1 MKNIITI
8 ITLSSLI
15 LTSCGSDKKENVA
28 DLPAIP
34 VKVAGNSGNS
44 NSPYVTASGKIE
56 SENSANLS
64 TRMMGYVT
72 KVNVKV
78 GQNVSAGQL
87 LVSINNT
94 DLQAKKAQVDA
105 SITQATAGYNNAKKD
120 YDRFVNLFAQQSA
133 SQKELD
139 DMTARYE
146 MAKAGLEAAK
156 QMRNE
161 VMAQFSYSNITAPFS
176 GTVTNT
182 FVKEGDM
189 ANPGMPLV
197 SIEGA
202 SRLQVT
208 AMVSE
213 SDISNVKNGMPVK
226 INVKSLNKEV
236 AGKVSEVSLSAK
248 NTGGQYLVKVTLD
261 KMDKEILSGMFVNV
275 QFPTAK
281 KVATAVKS
289 INKEVAGK
297 VSEVSLSA
305 KNTGGQYLVK
315 VTLDKMDKEILSGMF
330 VNVQF
335 PTAKIETTAVKSDV
349 VMVPESALVK
359 QGQLTG
365 IYTVGSGNV
374 AILRWL
380 RIGKT
385 FGNQVE
391 VLSGLSADEQYIV
404 SAEGKLFNG
413 AKVSVQ

>member
-1 MKNIITI
+1 MKKIITVLAI
-8 ITLSSLI
+8 SSLI
-15 LTSCGSDKKENVA
+15 LMSCGGDKKENVTN
-28 DLPAIP
+28 LPTIP
-34 VKVAGNSGNS
+34 VQVSENTENVNGSFI
-44 NSPYVTASGKIE
+44 TASGKIE

-94 DLQAKKAQVDA
+94 DLLAKKAQVDA

-213 SDISNVKNGMPVK
+213 SDISNVKNGMPVI

-248 NTGGQYLVKVTLD
+248 NTGGQYLVKVILD
-261 KMDKEILSGMFVNV
+261 KMDKTILSGMFVNV
-275 QFPTAK
+275 QFQKAK
-281 KVATAVKS
+281 K
-289 INKEVAGK
+289 
-297 VSEVSLSA
+297 
-305 KNTGGQYLVK
+305 
-315 VTLDKMDKEILSGMF
+315 EITS
-330 VNVQF
+330 
-335 PTAKIETTAVKSDV
+335 TVKSDIV
-349 VMVPESALVK
+349 LVPESALVR

-385 FGNQVE
+385 FGSQVE
-391 VLSGLSADEQYIV
+391 ILSGLSSDEQYIV

-413 AKVSVQ
+413 AKVQLAY

>member
-1 MKNIITI
+1 MKKIIAI
-8 ITLSSLI
+8 LSISAVL
-15 LTSCGSDKKENVA
+15 LTSCGGDKKEA
-28 DLPAIP
+28 ITKEPAIA
-34 VKVAGNSGNS
+34 VKVSGVSQND
-44 NSPYVTASGKIE
+44 NSPFVTASGKIE
-56 SENSANLS
+56 AENSANLS

-72 KVNVKV
+72 KLHVKV
-78 GQNVSAGQL
+78 GQKVGAGQL

-105 SITQATAGYNNAKKD
+105 SILQATAGYNNAKKD
-120 YDRFVNLFAQQSA
+120 YDRFVNLFKQQSA

-146 MAKAGLEAAK
+146 MAKAGLEGAR

-197 SIEGA
+197 SVEGA

-213 SDISNVKNGMPVK
+213 NDITSIKKGMPVK
-226 INVKSLNKEV
+226 VLVKSSNTTLN
-236 AGKVSEVSLSAK
+236 GKVSEVSVSAT
-248 NTGGQYLVKVTLD
+248 NTGGQYLVKVNLD
-261 KMDKEILSGMFVNV
+261 KADSSVLSGMFVNV
-275 QFPTAK
+275 QFP
-281 KVATAVKS
+281 VE
-289 INKEVAGK
+289 NKTQAIQTDRA
-297 VSEVSLSA
+297 L
-305 KNTGGQYLVK
+305 
-315 VTLDKMDKEILSGMF
+315 
-330 VNVQF
+330 
-335 PTAKIETTAVKSDV
+335 
-349 VMVPESALVK
+349 VPESALVK

-365 IYTVGSGNV
+365 IYTIGTGNV

-391 VLSGLSADEQYIV
+391 VLSGLSASEQYIV
-404 SAEGKLFNG
+404 SAEGKLYNG
-413 AKVSVQ
+413 ALVKIQ

>member
-1 MKNIITI
+1 MKKIIAI
-8 ITLSSLI
+8 LSISAVL
-15 LTSCGSDKKENVA
+15 LTSCGGDKKEQITKEA
-28 DLPAIP
+28 AIA
-34 VKVAGNSGNS
+34 VKVSGVSEND
-44 NSPYVTASGKIE
+44 NSPFVTASGKIE
-56 SENSANLS
+56 AENSANLS

-72 KVNVKV
+72 KLHVKV
-78 GQNVSAGQL
+78 GQKVGAGQL

-105 SITQATAGYNNAKKD
+105 SILQATAGYNNAKKD
-120 YDRFVNLFAQQSA
+120 YDRFVNLYKQQSA

-146 MAKAGLEAAK
+146 MAKAGLEGAK

-197 SIEGA
+197 SVEGA

-213 SDISNVKNGMPVK
+213 NDIASIKKGMPVK
-226 INVKSLNKEV
+226 VLVKSSNATLT
-236 AGKVSEVSLSAK
+236 GKVSEVSLSAT
-248 NTGGQYLVKVTLD
+248 NTGGQYLVKVNLD
-261 KMDKEILSGMFVNV
+261 KTDSSVLSGMFVNV
-275 QFPTAK
+275 QFPVENKTQ
-281 KVATAVKS
+281 AVQ
-289 INKEVAGK
+289 
-297 VSEVSLSA
+297 
-305 KNTGGQYLVK
+305 T
-315 VTLDKMDKEILSGMF
+315 DRIL
-330 VNVQF
+330 
-335 PTAKIETTAVKSDV
+335 
-349 VMVPESALVK
+349 VPETALVK

-365 IYTVGSGNV
+365 IYTIGTGNV

-380 RIGKT
+380 RTGKT

-391 VLSGLSADEQYIV
+391 VLSGLSASEQYIV
-404 SAEGKLFNG
+404 SADGKLYNG
-413 AKVSVQ
+413 ASVSIQ

>member
-1 MKNIITI
+1 MKKIITI

-44 NSPYVTASGKIE
+44 NSPYITASGKIE

-78 GQNVSAGQL
+78 GQNVLAGQL

-197 SIEGA
+197 SVEGV
-202 SRLQVT
+202 STMQVT

-213 SDISNVKNGMPVK
+213 SDIAQIKNGMSVK
-226 INVKSLNKEV
+226 VLVVDDSTTIQ
-236 AGKVSEVSLSAK
+236 KVISITLSGSGYELVESK
-248 NTGGQYLVKVTLD
+248 NEADLFSRLEQDVFDLILLDFNLEEGRSGYELVKN
-261 KMDKEILSGMFVNV
+261 ILL
-275 QFPTAK
+275 
-281 KVATAVKS
+281 
-289 INKEVAGK
+289 
-297 VSEVSLSA
+297 LS
-305 KNTGGQYLVK
+305 
-315 VTLDKMDKEILSGMF
+315 
-330 VNVQF
+330 
-335 PTAKIETTAVKSDV
+335 
-349 VMVPESALVK
+349 
-359 QGQLTG
+359 
-365 IYTVGSGNV
+365 
-374 AILRWL
+374 
-380 RIGKT
+380 
-385 FGNQVE
+385 
-391 VLSGLSADEQYIV
+391 
-404 SAEGKLFNG
+404 
-413 AKVSVQ
+413 